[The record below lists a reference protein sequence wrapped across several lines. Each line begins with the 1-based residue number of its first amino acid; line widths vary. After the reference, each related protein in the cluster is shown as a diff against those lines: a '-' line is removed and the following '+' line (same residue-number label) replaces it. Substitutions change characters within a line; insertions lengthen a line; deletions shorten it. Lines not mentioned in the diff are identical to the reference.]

1 MSSKAVYRRNAAGIL
16 TADVDGELV
25 MMSMQAGNYYSIG
38 GIGPLI
44 WALLDQPRSLD
55 ELIDA
60 VVADYDVQRERCA
73 ADVAAFI
80 EELAGLNL
88 IEPI

>member
-1 MSSKAVYRRNAAGIL
+1 MSSKAVYRRNADDIL
-16 TADVDGELV
+16 AADVDGELV

-44 WALLDQPRSLD
+44 GALLDQPKSLD

-80 EELAGLNL
+80 EELTGLNL